1 MDVCQRSQK
10 NIIPKAA
17 QKTSCRACYGRHP
30 AVLYC
35 VKLKKKGAHGNNA
48 SKERVEE
55 IACTSINTGSD
66 IISMCIAL
74 VQIRQGESGKV
85 CQPYLIL
92 DSCSQGTFILD
103 QLKKNPWHLWKT
115 KIYYHQNEE
124 YTSTLLAIEDL
135 QVANIGNH
143 TSE

>member
-1 MDVCQRSQK
+1 M
-10 NIIPKAA
+10 
-17 QKTSCRACYGRHP
+17 
-30 AVLYC
+30 
-35 VKLKKKGAHGNNA
+35 KKKGAHGNNA

-55 IACTSINTGSD
+55 IACTSINTSSD

-103 QLKKNPWHLWKT
+103 QLKKNLSISGRQKSIT
-115 KIYYHQNEE
+115 IKMR
-124 YTSTLLAIEDL
+124 
-135 QVANIGNH
+135 NIQAL
-143 TSE
+143 S